1 MKNLMIVES
10 PTKVKSIE
18 KFLGPDFKVIASV
31 GHVRDLVSSA
41 RKGIDVEQG
50 FKPVWKVSN
59 NKKTV
64 IDDIKKF
71 TKDADVIY
79 FATDPDREGE
89 FIAWR
94 LAELFS
100 EFREVKRI
108 TFNEITKDAIR
119 KALDSAGVVDSNMVD
134 AAKVRRFMDRLIG
147 YRASRFSR
155 SWNLSSMGRVQ
166 TPALGFVVKK
176 EHEIDNFVPTP
187 YWALQ
192 ASAQKID
199 FRARFHR
206 KR

>member
-41 RKGIDVEQG
+41 RKGIDVDQG

-89 FIAWR
+89 
-94 LAELFS
+94 
-100 EFREVKRI
+100 
-108 TFNEITKDAIR
+108 AISKHLYDILD
-119 KALDSAGVVDSNMVD
+119 KAKILKEKETHRVV
-134 AAKVRRFMDRLIG
+134 F
-147 YRASRFSR
+147 
-155 SWNLSSMGRVQ
+155 NLS
-166 TPALGFVVKK
+166 LI
-176 EHEIDNFVPTP
+176 HI
-187 YWALQ
+187 
-192 ASAQKID
+192 
-199 FRARFHR
+199 
-206 KR
+206 

>member
-41 RKGIDVEQG
+41 RKGIDVDQG
-50 FKPVWKVSN
+50 FKPIWKVSN

-89 FIAWR
+89 AISKHLYDILDKAR
-94 LAELFS
+94 LTISWVMTFQN
-100 EFREVKRI
+100 FYGKRLVE
-108 TFNEITKDAIR
+108 THVLGE
-119 KALDSAGVVDSNMVD
+119 
-134 AAKVRRFMDRLIG
+134 
-147 YRASRFSR
+147 SRV
-155 SWNLSSMGRVQ
+155 L
-166 TPALGFVVKK
+166 
-176 EHEIDNFVPTP
+176 H
-187 YWALQ
+187 
-192 ASAQKID
+192 
-199 FRARFHR
+199 
-206 KR
+206 

>member
-41 RKGIDVEQG
+41 RKGIDVDQG
-50 FKPVWKVSN
+50 FKPIWKVSN

-89 FIAWR
+89 AISKHLYDILDKAKILKEKETHR
-94 LAELFS
+94 
-100 EFREVKRI
+100 VV
-108 TFNEITKDAIR
+108 FNEITKNAVTEALKKPRSISTSLWAVSYTHLTLPT
-119 KALDSAGVVDSNMVD
+119 KA
-134 AAKVRRFMDRLIG
+134 
-147 YRASRFSR
+147 
-155 SWNLSSMGRVQ
+155 
-166 TPALGFVVKK
+166 
-176 EHEIDNFVPTP
+176 
-187 YWALQ
+187 
-192 ASAQKID
+192 
-199 FRARFHR
+199 
-206 KR
+206 

>member
-41 RKGIDVEQG
+41 RKGIDVDQG
-50 FKPVWKVSN
+50 FKPIWKVSN

-89 FIAWR
+89 AISKHLYDILDKAKILKR
-94 LAELFS
+94 LTTSWVMTFQN
-100 EFREVKRI
+100 FYGKRLVE
-108 TFNEITKDAIR
+108 THVLGE
-119 KALDSAGVVDSNMVD
+119 
-134 AAKVRRFMDRLIG
+134 
-147 YRASRFSR
+147 SRV
-155 SWNLSSMGRVQ
+155 L
-166 TPALGFVVKK
+166 
-176 EHEIDNFVPTP
+176 H
-187 YWALQ
+187 
-192 ASAQKID
+192 
-199 FRARFHR
+199 
-206 KR
+206 